1 MTPDSIFQICST
13 IAMISWLVLIVASP
27 FIPEVDK
34 FLIGIV
40 ITLLAIVYAWLI
52 ASSFNPGDIKSFGS
66 LDGVMTLF
74 QNKTLLTAGWVH
86 YLAFDLMVGAWIKR
100 NALNYGISHW
110 LIIPC
115 LFFTFMLGPV
125 GLLLYLLI
133 RFVKTRNYFSANYN

>member
-1 MTPDSIFQICST
+1 MTPDSIFQICSA

-27 FIPEVDK
+27 FILEVDK
-34 FLIGIV
+34 FLIGV
-40 ITLLAIVYAWLI
+40 SITLLAIVYAWLI
-52 ASSFNPGDIKSFGS
+52 VQSFNPGDVKSFGS
-66 LDGVMTLF
+66 LDGVMKLF

-86 YLAFDLMVGAWIKR
+86 YLAFDLMVGIWIKR
-100 NALNYGISHW
+100 NSLKFGISHW

-133 RFVKTRNYFSANYN
+133 RLIKTRNYFAANYN

>member
-13 IAMISWLVLIVASP
+13 IAMLSWLVLIVASP

-40 ITLLAIVYAWLI
+40 ITLLAIVYGWLI
-52 ASSFNPGDIKSFGS
+52 ILSFDPGDIKSFGS
-66 LDGVMTLF
+66 LDGVMKLF

-86 YLAFDLMVGAWIKR
+86 YLAFDLMVGIWIKK
-100 NALNYGISHW
+100 NSLKYEISQW
-110 LIIPC
+110 LVIPC
-115 LFFTFMLGPV
+115 LAFTFMLGPV

-133 RFVKTRNYFSANYN
+133 RFVKTKKYFTAN